1 MTPSLRGKTAII
13 TGASRGI
20 GLAIARRFASD
31 GARVLI
37 TALSADE
44 LHAAVTELEALGQE
58 VLFRAGDLADP
69 DEPALIVAKARDH
82 WERIDILVNNAGIDH
97 EAPLLEITLDGW
109 EHTLAVMLTA
119 PFRLAQLVGA
129 EMVQAG
135 AGSIVNVCSIDG
147 RAVDGPYASYDVA
160 KAGLLMLTRN
170 LAVELGP
177 AGVRCNS
184 VSPGWVMTPMVEAGT
199 APPLLAEMKENF
211 SRVPIK
217 RLITVDEVAAACT
230 FLVSDDASAITG
242 TDLTVDG
249 GTEADLYV
257 LASLTAQVAARGGA
271 APDGPS

>member
-1 MTPSLRGKTAII
+1 MTSDLYGKTAII

-20 GLAIARRFASD
+20 GLAIARRFADD

-37 TALSADE
+37 TALSPDE
-44 LHAAVTELEALGQE
+44 LQAAVRELEALGHN
-58 VLFRAGDLADP
+58 VLSRAGDLTDP
-69 DEPALIVAKARDH
+69 DEPALIVAEARDH
-82 WERIDILVNNAGIDH
+82 WDRIDILINNAGIDH

-119 PFRLAQLVGA
+119 PFRLSQLVGA
-129 EMVQAG
+129 EMVKAG
-135 AGSIVNVCSIDG
+135 AGSIVNMCSIDG

-184 VSPGWVMTPMVEAGT
+184 VSPGWVLTPMVEAGT
-199 APPLLAEMKENF
+199 APPLLAEMKQNF

-217 RLITVDEVAAACT
+217 RLIAVDEVAAACA
-230 FLVSDDASAITG
+230 FLASDDASAITG

-257 LASLTAQVAARGGA
+257 LASLAAQVSARREA
-271 APDGPS
+271 APDRLP